1 MEGKIV
7 GRIWGSNGVGL
18 LSFSKTLKVDLAHW
32 CKPASWAHGWPW
44 VRGVLLVCNCTISS
58 QIILIRSLGYVQHG
72 GCVTCGLLTSSA
84 SSSPTWLSCDEI
96 LYRCC
101 QGRVSIGAPLPAALD
116 LCRYLCYVFE
126 DKYIFHVLRFRE
138 WMLLGICSYEPHAI
152 PMATSPIPLPLLASA
167 TGLAQ
172 YWASWLRPTILV

>member
-7 GRIWGSNGVGL
+7 GRISGSDGVGL
-18 LSFSKTLKVDLAHW
+18 LSFSDTLKVDLAHW
-32 CKPASWAHGWPW
+32 CKPASQAHGWPW

-84 SSSPTWLSCDEI
+84 SSSSTWLSCDEI

-101 QGRVSIGAPLPAALD
+101 QGRVSIGARLPAALD
-116 LCRYLCYVFE
+116 LCRDLCYVMCYAFVSRCFPV
-126 DKYIFHVLRFRE
+126 YV
-138 WMLLGICSYEPHAI
+138 
-152 PMATSPIPLPLLASA
+152 PMSHTLYQWPLAPSRCLF
-167 TGLAQ
+167 
-172 YWASWLRPTILV
+172 